1 MMQRFSMVVR
11 PGRVR
16 GSALL
21 RVLGQATVVATL
33 LATALGCRDPA
44 VSEPSREV
52 ALRIGVLFDTSGP
65 LGDFGRT
72 GEDGARL
79 AAEHIDA
86 AGGVLGGPVDLRF
99 GDSRTEVDVAVRE
112 ARRLV
117 DVDGVHALIG
127 PLGSAAAESVVVAV
141 SAPSR
146 IPTLSPTATAPGL
159 SLLADDGYFF
169 RGTVSDAAQA
179 PILANL
185 ARDLG
190 ARHAAV
196 FFQDDTYGR
205 GLSAAFAAAFEG
217 MTTLVPVEDGM
228 TDFSTALDAA
238 AGAGA
243 DLLVAMTYVPSAVLY
258 LGEALDRDLFAHIA
272 LVDATASVDL
282 VDALGAERL
291 EGIGGTAPTGSV
303 PGLDAGRSS
312 EAARFDIAF
321 EARYGR
327 APVSGLE
334 AAAYDLVVAVAL
346 AAAHAGATD
355 GESVR
360 DALPVV
366 TGGGG
371 ERFAPGE
378 DSVAKALAAAARG
391 EAIDYEGASSSLEW
405 DAVGDLATGSISL
418 WTFRGGEIVETGN
431 VAFDARGRSADDHS
445 DAASDAVQR

>member
-1 MMQRFSMVVR
+1 MQRFSMMIR

-16 GSALL
+16 GTTFLG
-21 RVLGQATVVATL
+21 VLG
-33 LATALGCRDPA
+33 LATIAAAVLGCRGSTDT
-44 VSEPSREV
+44 EPSRDV

-65 LGDFGRT
+65 LGDFGST

-86 AGGVLGGPVDLRF
+86 AGGVLGGIVDLRF
-99 GDSRTEVDVAVRE
+99 GDSQTDVDVAVRE

-117 DVDGVHALIG
+117 EVDGVHALIG
-127 PLGSAAAESVVVAV
+127 PLGSAAAEIVVTTV
-141 SAPSR
+141 SAAAR

-159 SLLADDGYFF
+159 SLMSDDGFFF
-169 RGTVSDAAQA
+169 RGTASDAAQA
-179 PILANL
+179 PILATL

-205 GLSAAFAAAFEG
+205 GLSAAFAADFEG
-217 MTTLVPVEDGM
+217 ETTLVPVEEGQ

-243 DLLVAMTYVPSAVLY
+243 DLLVAMTYVPSAILY

-282 VDALGAERL
+282 VEALGADRL
-291 EGIGGTAPTGSV
+291 EGIGGTAPAGSV
-303 PGLDAGRSS
+303 PGLDGGRSTD
-312 EAARFDIAF
+312 AARFDAAF

-334 AAAYDLVVAVAL
+334 APAYDLVVAVAL

-355 GESVR
+355 G
-360 DALPVV
+360 DALRKALPTV

-371 ERFAPGE
+371 ERFGPGE
-378 DSVAKALAAAARG
+378 DGIAKALAAAARG

-405 DAVGDLATGSISL
+405 DATGDLATGSISL
-418 WTFRGGEIVETGN
+418 WTFRDGEIVETGS
-431 VAFDARGRSADDHS
+431 VAFDAR
-445 DAASDAVQR
+445 VP